1 MTGNEEKEESS
12 TFPVVAPAEVSDS
25 IIPGRGGFSTSCQPK
40 QVKECKHHACYRG
53 NCSAFPP
60 PSVSRACLHGSNQLH
75 DGFSELLSSFS
86 LNISFVSAAVAVRLG
101 CGNLHSHVCVCHI

>member
-25 IIPGRGGFSTSCQPK
+25 IILGRGGKGGRGGGFSTSCQAK

-60 PSVSRACLHGSNQLH
+60 PSMSRAC
-75 DGFSELLSSFS
+75 
-86 LNISFVSAAVAVRLG
+86 
-101 CGNLHSHVCVCHI
+101 

>member
-1 MTGNEEKEESS
+1 MTSHRCKSRKNCDERVQACRSSSGVVTGNEEKEESS

-25 IIPGRGGFSTSCQPK
+25 IILGRGGKGGRGGGFSTSCQAK

-60 PSVSRACLHGSNQLH
+60 PSMSRAC
-75 DGFSELLSSFS
+75 
-86 LNISFVSAAVAVRLG
+86 
-101 CGNLHSHVCVCHI
+101 